1 MACEI
6 KRFGI
11 QEPKGWD
18 GVQTHPI
25 LQETDSNYI
34 ETPYYDSENEDD
46 DDENTEC
53 ETNDGYQD
61 TDSDYQSSD
70 ENIIIRKYRNFKK
83 RTAGNYKIILAD
95 ETDYIPE

>member
-6 KRFGI
+6 KRFGV
-11 QEPKGWD
+11 QEPKGWG

-25 LQETDSNYI
+25 LQETDSNCI
-34 ETPYYDSENEDD
+34 ETPYYDSEDD
-46 DDENTEC
+46 TDDTEC

-70 ENIIIRKYRNFKK
+70 ENMTIRKIQNFKK
-83 RTAGNYKIILAD
+83 RVAGNYKTILAD

>member
-34 ETPYYDSENEDD
+34 ETPYYESEDD
-46 DDENTEC
+46 TEC

-70 ENIIIRKYRNFKK
+70 ENITIRNIKSFKK
-83 RTAGNYKIILAD
+83 RTTGNYKTILAD

>member
-18 GVQTHPI
+18 GTHPHPI
-25 LQETDSNYI
+25 LQETDTNVI
-34 ETPYYDSENEDD
+34 ETPYYESETEYESDTDNDTRDD
-46 DDENTEC
+46 
-53 ETNDGYQD
+53 YQD

-70 ENIIIRKYRNFKK
+70 DNIVIKRIQNTRGVKIPKNYR
-83 RTAGNYKIILAD
+83 IILTD

>member
-18 GVQTHPI
+18 GTHAHPI
-25 LQETDSNYI
+25 LQETDTNVI
-34 ETPYYDSENEDD
+34 ETPYYESENEYDTDTDNDTRDD
-46 DDENTEC
+46 
-53 ETNDGYQD
+53 YQD

-70 ENIIIRKYRNFKK
+70 ENIIVKRIQGVRSVKITKNYR
-83 RTAGNYKIILAD
+83 TLLTD